1 MNIRKMTIKTAL
13 ATVCLAMFLPGTLS
27 AKLRTSQ
34 QMMQAARQALCGDRH
49 DAKAQAMA
57 KAIRQIEAAD
67 AYTVYGNAAGGFA
80 VIANDDLIPAVLG
93 YSDQPYDGS
102 LKNDNFRWWLEAVGD
117 AVAAKVKA
125 GKAIARTTKPDIAK
139 YPEAVTPLMTTTWGQ
154 DAPYNNLCPIATD
167 GTGRCLTGCAATS
180 TAQVLY
186 YHKGPKSG
194 MGQRTIYYPSG
205 QTTGVAISVDFEK
218 EVYDWNNMIDVYSN
232 GYTTA
237 EGDAVALLMRDL
249 GVAADMSYG
258 SDAQGGSG
266 ALHETLA
273 TGLQRY
279 YGLTDVRYLEREDYT
294 EQAWMDIIY
303 GQISQKM
310 PIVYGGFTKSKEGH
324 SFVFD
329 GYDKD
334 GLVHVNWGWDG
345 SHNGYYDVAILDP
358 PAGYV
363 FSQMQEMII
372 NINPEPAVSRI
383 SGEVTVTEPGTLA
396 ALLDSDNFYN
406 YETLK
411 VNGSVNA
418 ADIRTIR
425 EMAGVD
431 ADGNRTHG
439 QLSKLDLGQA
449 TIVAGPDYYI
459 TDKGKNL
466 TITTDNTLPDKLFYG
481 SKMEEIVF
489 PEAGVSSVGTG
500 VWAYCNKL
508 HTVKLTATADA
519 DFAVDGPLVYDKAKT
534 RLIAAVPL
542 TRDDITVPKGVTAIG
557 DYAFAGCTMTRAI
570 TLGDDVKS
578 VGKEAFGYCWSLEQL
593 KVRAKDVPQLTGT
606 GVFAG
611 ASTESCKLAV
621 RAGMKTR
628 YSSLAQWKD
637 FANIVEFGTTV
648 KVRNASREYGD
659 DNPQF
664 AFTISGDKV
673 EGTPVMAC
681 EATKASPVGRYKVTI
696 SRGTI
701 EGDDVEFEDGYL
713 VIKTAPLEVTAVDQK
728 RVVGAANPV
737 FTLRYEGFKNGEDES
752 VLNEKPTAT
761 CVADELSPVG
771 TYDIVVE
778 GGDADNYDLT
788 LNNGT
793 LTVTDASA
801 AISGVSDDSAA
812 APSDVYNVSGQLVRS
827 HAKSLDGLA
836 PGVYVVKGK
845 KVVVTK

>member
-13 ATVCLAMFLPGTLS
+13 AAVCLAMFLPGTLS

-67 AYTVYGNAAGGFA
+67 AYTVYGNVAGGFA

-812 APSDVYNVSGQLVRS
+812 APSDIYNVSGQLVRS

>member
-13 ATVCLAMFLPGTLS
+13 AAVCLAMFLPGTLS

-93 YSDQPYDGS
+93 YSDRTYDGS

-578 VGKEAFGYCWSLEQL
+578 IGKEAFGYCWSLEQL

-681 EATKASPVGRYKVTI
+681 EATKTSPVGRYKVTI

>member
-27 AKLRTSQ
+27 AKLRTNQ

-279 YGLTDVRYLEREDYT
+279 YGLTDVHYLEREDYT

-681 EATKASPVGRYKVTI
+681 EATKTSPVGRYKVTI

-812 APSDVYNVSGQLVRS
+812 APSDIYNVSGQLVRS

>member
-578 VGKEAFGYCWSLEQL
+578 IGKEAFGYCWSLEQL

-713 VIKTAPLEVTAVDQK
+713 VIKAAPLEVTAVDQK

>member
-34 QMMQAARQALCGDRH
+34 QMMQAARQALCGDQH

-93 YSDQPYDGS
+93 YSDQPYDGN

-681 EATKASPVGRYKVTI
+681 EATKTSPVGRYKVTI

-812 APSDVYNVSGQLVRS
+812 APSDIYNVSGQLVRS

>member
-13 ATVCLAMFLPGTLS
+13 AAVCLAMFLPGTLS

-93 YSDQPYDGS
+93 YSDRTYDGS

-681 EATKASPVGRYKVTI
+681 EATKTSPVGRYKVTI

-812 APSDVYNVSGQLVRS
+812 APSDIYNVSGQLVRS

>member
-578 VGKEAFGYCWSLEQL
+578 IGKEAFGYCWSLEQL
-593 KVRAKDVPQLTGT
+593 KVRAKGVPQLTGT

-681 EATKASPVGRYKVTI
+681 EATKTSPVGRYKVTI

-761 CVADELSPVG
+761 CVADELSSVG

>member
-681 EATKASPVGRYKVTI
+681 EATKTSPVGRYKVTI

-713 VIKTAPLEVTAVDQK
+713 VIKAAPLEVTAVDQK

>member
-13 ATVCLAMFLPGTLS
+13 AAVCLAMFLPGTLS

-67 AYTVYGNAAGGFA
+67 AYTVYGNVAGGFA

-519 DFAVDGPLVYDKAKT
+519 DFAVDGPLVYDKDMT

-728 RVVGAANPV
+728 RVVGTANPV